1 MISELWKVNVKLGK
15 RSIIFHIFYSTL
27 SSKSLFANEEVSLL
41 QFWLDKS
48 SNWWI
53 RSREAEEKAE
63 QKKEEK
69 ETQEEEEEEE
79 GEEEA
84 EEEDD
89 EGKKSI
95 LRAKPL
101 FIS

>member
-1 MISELWKVNVKLGK
+1 MSISW
-15 RSIIFHIFYSTL
+15 
-27 SSKSLFANEEVSLL
+27 KSLFANEEVSLL
-41 QFWLDKS
+41 QFWHEKS
-48 SNWWI
+48 SNCWI
-53 RSREAEEKAE
+53 WSREAEEKGE
-63 QKKEEK
+63 QKEEK

>member
-1 MISELWKVNVKLGK
+1 M
-15 RSIIFHIFYSTL
+15 SIAL
-27 SSKSLFANEEVSLL
+27 KSLFANEEVSLL
-41 QFWLDKS
+41 QFRHKKS

-53 RSREAEEKAE
+53 WSREAEEKGE

-89 EGKKSI
+89 EGKKKAFYSQTRCLF
-95 LRAKPL
+95 LRMKPDI
-101 FIS
+101 ISAGYSD